1 MPHFA
6 SLTNMHFW
14 FGKPSGLRPSG
25 FINMLSSDA
34 GRKRC
39 LKDLHPPS
47 SLIKSLSSLLTLCR
61 YDDITECFWQ
71 RPQLARMLKGL
82 PYLKKARS
90 DKENERFEQE
100 VALKVHC
107 RAILRD
113 SPQFSLTSYPH
124 R

>member
-1 MPHFA
+1 MTRTERARGALHSPTPH
-6 SLTNMHFW
+6 
-14 FGKPSGLRPSG
+14 
-25 FINMLSSDA
+25 
-34 GRKRC
+34 
-39 LKDLHPPS
+39 HPA
-47 SLIKSLSSLLTLCR
+47 LLPLCR

-107 RAILRD
+107 RAILRN
-113 SPQFSLTSYPH
+113 SAQFCLTSYP
-124 R
+124 RR

>member
-1 MPHFA
+1 MTRTERARGALH
-6 SLTNMHFW
+6 SLPLLTT
-14 FGKPSGLRPSG
+14 P
-25 FINMLSSDA
+25 LSS
-34 GRKRC
+34 
-39 LKDLHPPS
+39 
-47 SLIKSLSSLLTLCR
+47 TYR

-107 RAILRD
+107 HAILRN
-113 SPQFSLTSYPH
+113 SAQFLRNSL
-124 R
+124 